1 MGAIIALQRT
11 SFSVIYC
18 QFIDLSFE
26 KQIAQGVCENR
37 SNTGKQ
43 NTETGFSGW
52 RLKLLLVFSV
62 SSETSAVWKETSLRK
77 MWRKPSNI

>member
-1 MGAIIALQRT
+1 MGAIIVLQRT

-43 NTETGFSGW
+43 NNLWLQWMALEASPGVQCQF
-52 RLKLLLVFSV
+52 
-62 SSETSAVWKETSLRK
+62 
-77 MWRKPSNI
+77 